1 MAVVL
6 WGILALVGGLAVI
19 VVKSRLALPPRPPLP
34 PDVELPAT
42 PLQRTSRLSL
52 GAGLVLAALAVGVVA
67 VNGPEATLAQDDT
80 RLLFTALL
88 LAILAVLGGAGI
100 RLKLQAG
107 RGGSALDERDQA
119 ILDRAPAV
127 QGAGTIITL
136 AIWVVGLME
145 RFHEAGAVPMSY
157 VILLFWSCL
166 VIHLL
171 GLPVGILVGYR
182 RS

>member
-1 MAVVL
+1 MTVVL
-6 WGILALVGGLAVI
+6 WGILALLGGLAAI
-19 VVKSRLALPPRPPLP
+19 VVKSRLAMPPRPPLP
-34 PDVELPAT
+34 PGVELPDT

-52 GAGLVLAALAVGVVA
+52 GAGLVLAAMAGGLVA
-67 VNGPEATLAQDDT
+67 VHGPEATFSDDDV
-80 RLLFTALL
+80 RILFTALL
-88 LAILAVLGGAGI
+88 MGVLAVLGGASI
-100 RLKLQAG
+100 RLKLQAS

-136 AIWVVGLME
+136 ALWVVGLME
-145 RFHEAGAVPMSY
+145 RFHEAGAVPMAY